1 MEIIMTK
8 IVSIFTHK
16 EITSDDALP
25 SKALYFDN
33 FGSLIGFRFNKN
45 QGSAE
50 VLMTFPEIQRILED
64 LAEYEKSKEEPN
76 KKAIEALEFLDDY
89 LFDFPLGFVANVVIG
104 QSHVKIEHDP
114 PTGIVDE

>member
-1 MEIIMTK
+1 MAK
-8 IVSIFTHK
+8 IVSIFTRK
-16 EITSDDALP
+16 EIRSDNGLP
-25 SKALYFDN
+25 NRAFYLDN

-76 KKAIEALEFLDDY
+76 KKVIEALGFLNDY
-89 LFDFPLGFVANVVIG
+89 LFGFPLGFVANVVIG

-114 PTGIVDE
+114 PTEIVDE